1 MAASASGSS
10 PNPSSSDG
18 DGGAAAPRD
27 ERARL
32 AHDMRNAL
40 SPMRSALE
48 LLRLPQVGD
57 AVKDEARAVIGR
69 QIDRLSALI
78 DRVAPRTAPPQRR
91 PEAAAPV
98 GAAPGPAAHA
108 ARCRVLLVDDNR
120 LFLESGA
127 AMLEAHGWE
136 VRTAGDGAQ
145 ALPLVRE
152 WRPRIVLLDLGMGGM
167 GGLET
172 ARRLRAEHG
181 PDALALVMTSG
192 VELTEIWLGHARAAG
207 FDDCL
212 EKTAPPDAWLAMLGR
227 YAQPK

>member
-10 PNPSSSDG
+10 PNPSSSD
-18 DGGAAAPRD
+18 DDGAAPPRD
-27 ERARL
+27 ERTQL

-57 AVKDEARAVIGR
+57 AVKEEARAVIGR

-91 PEAAAPV
+91 PDAVAPAAAMP
-98 GAAPGPAAHA
+98 AHA

-181 PDALALVMTSG
+181 RDAVALVMTSG
-192 VELTEIWLGHARAAG
+192 VELTETWLGHARAAG